1 MSWLNRSYSRE
12 DVASLRELGISK
24 ENAKLALE
32 VFGFIQPTCA
42 AWGTDGAPSDPWLR
56 SCSVRAGRETQ
67 RQHLY
72 VLFQALT
79 ACPSNRE
86 CPLPRGGHA
95 HALSKP
101 RARPSG
107 FRPEAAAGLL
117 ATPLYVTAPSPAP
130 PPARRAP
137 FRARALSFFSRRPR
151 LTHADHPSSLCRRF
165 RSKQPPRPR

>member
-32 VFGFIQPTCA
+32 VFGFIQSTCA

-79 ACPSNRE
+79 ACPSESNRE

-107 FRPEAAAGLL
+107 FRPEAEAAAGLL

-137 FRARALSFFSRRPR
+137 SRASPLV
-151 LTHADHPSSLCRRF
+151 LVQT
-165 RSKQPPRPR
+165 PPV